1 MSKQGNV
8 QGVQVS
14 GFADDLDN
22 IINENARRELCPVMR
37 TVDAIAHQES
47 DDVADKAKTVLEDTN
62 YSATKIASLLRRN
75 GYRIAKESIHRHRL
89 RGTPTG
95 CACE

>member
-14 GFADDLDN
+14 GIEDDLN
-22 IINENARRELCPVMR
+22 NLINEYTKRDVCPVVR
-37 TVDAIAHQES
+37 TLDAIERQQN
-47 DDVADKAKTVLEDTN
+47 ADLAAKAKMVLEDKN

-75 GYRIAKESIHRHRL
+75 GYPIAKESIHRHRS

-95 CACE
+95 CVCE